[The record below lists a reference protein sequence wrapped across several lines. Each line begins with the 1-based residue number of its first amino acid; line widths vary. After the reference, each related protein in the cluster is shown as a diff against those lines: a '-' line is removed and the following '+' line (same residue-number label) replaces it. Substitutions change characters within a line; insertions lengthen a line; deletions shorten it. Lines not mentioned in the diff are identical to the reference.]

1 MRVFLDANVLF
12 SASNGKSNIARLVDL
27 LVTAATAVTSDLAS
41 EEARRN
47 LELKRPAWLP
57 DFGLLLQRIEVV
69 PSLQFDLP
77 VLLAVADRPL
87 LCAAIRSR
95 CSHFATGDRRDFGHL
110 FDQAVEGVQVIS
122 LLRLAELLA
131 KRARG

>member
-12 SASNGKSNIARLVDL
+12 SASNDGSNIAQLVGWLID
-27 LVTAATAVTSDLAS
+27 TATAVTSDLAR

-47 LELKRPAWLP
+47 LAIKRAEWMPT
-57 DFGLLLQRIEVV
+57 FERLLARVEIVASV
-69 PSLQFDLP
+69 RFDLP
-77 VLLAVADRPL
+77 VPLDEGDRPL

-110 FDQAVEGVQVIS
+110 YAQTVEGVQVIS

-131 KRARG
+131 ART

>member
-12 SASNGKSNIARLVDL
+12 SASNHSSNIARLIDRL
-27 LVTAATAVTSDLAS
+27 LQVGEAVTSDLAR

-47 LELKRPAWLP
+47 LELKRPHWLP
-57 DFGLLLQRIEVV
+57 AFERWMGRIEQV
-69 PSLQFDLP
+69 PSVRFE
-77 VLLAVADRPL
+77 LAATLDEGDRPL

-95 CSHFATGDRRDFGHL
+95 CTHFATGDRRDFGHL
-110 FDQAVEGVQVIS
+110 FDTTVEGVQVVS

-131 KRARG
+131 EQ